1 MKEKTLPEFPGDQVV
16 ITFLLLQV
24 AMRALLG
31 FMLSIIVMYTCL
43 YEDSDILITK
53 IAHRCLLFNFSA
65 FSFHLWARGMGWKGT
80 LFHLAAVLLILISD
94 DSKPNNAAPLLLVYV
109 SISIAA
115 IFVTFNSS
123 SHVRQMYPPF
133 HILGDRE
140 DAAPLLN
147 NILQDVV
154 YYSSES
160 ESEDSDGEHLPP
172 GLFFLDGPFILGA
185 HPQDAVT
192 AG

>member
-1 MKEKTLPEFPGDQVV
+1 MT
-16 ITFLLLQV
+16 
-24 AMRALLG
+24 
-31 FMLSIIVMYTCL
+31 
-43 YEDSDILITK
+43 
-53 IAHRCLLFNFSA
+53 
-65 FSFHLWARGMGWKGT
+65 FHLWARGMGWKGT
-80 LFHLAAVLLILISD
+80 LLHLAAVLLILISD
-94 DSKPNNAAPLLLVYV
+94 DSKPNNAAPLLLIYV

-133 HILGDRE
+133 HILSDRE
-140 DAAPLLN
+140 DAAQLFN

-160 ESEDSDGEHLPP
+160 ESEDSDAEHLSP
-172 GLFFLDGPFILGA
+172 GLDFLDGPFILGP
-185 HPQDAVT
+185 HPQDAVI

>member
-1 MKEKTLPEFPGDQVV
+1 
-16 ITFLLLQV
+16 
-24 AMRALLG
+24 MRALFGL
-31 FMLSIIVMYTCL
+31 MLAAMLMFTCL
-43 YEDSDILITK
+43 FEDTDILITK
-53 IAHRCLLFNFSA
+53 LAHRCLLYNFSVMT
-65 FSFHLWARGMGWKGT
+65 FHLWARGMGWKGT
-80 LFHLAAVLLILISD
+80 LVHLAAVLLILISD
-94 DSKPNNAAPLLLVYV
+94 DSKPNNAAPILLFYV
-109 SISIAA
+109 SITIAA
-115 IFVTFNSS
+115 FFVTFNSS

-133 HILGDRE
+133 HILGDHE
-140 DAAPLLN
+140 DAAPLFN

-185 HPQDAVT
+185 RTQDAVT

>member
-1 MKEKTLPEFPGDQVV
+1 
-16 ITFLLLQV
+16 
-24 AMRALLG
+24 MRALLG
-31 FMLSIIVMYTCL
+31 LMLAAILMFTCL
-43 YEDSDILITK
+43 FEDTDILITK
-53 IAHRCLLFNFSA
+53 LAHRCLLYNFSVMT
-65 FSFHLWARGMGWKGT
+65 FHLWARGMGWKGT
-80 LFHLAAVLLILISD
+80 LLHLAAVLLILISD

-140 DAAPLLN
+140 DAAPLFN

-154 YYSSES
+154 YISSES
-160 ESEDSDGEHLPP
+160 EEDSDEEHLPP
-172 GLFFLDGPFILGA
+172 DLLNLLDGPFILGP
-185 HPQDAVT
+185 HPLDAVT

>member
-1 MKEKTLPEFPGDQVV
+1 
-16 ITFLLLQV
+16 
-24 AMRALLG
+24 MRALLG
-31 FMLSIIVMYTCL
+31 IMLAIIVMYTCL

-53 IAHRCLLFNFSA
+53 LAHRCLLFNYSV

-80 LFHLAAVLLILISD
+80 LLHLAAVLLILISD

-140 DAAPLLN
+140 EDGPLFN
-147 NILQDVV
+147 NILEDVV

-160 ESEDSDGEHLPP
+160 ESKDSNAEHLPP
-172 GLFFLDGPFILGA
+172 GLEFLDGPFILDA
-185 HPQDAVT
+185 HPQDAVI

>member
-1 MKEKTLPEFPGDQVV
+1 
-16 ITFLLLQV
+16 
-24 AMRALLG
+24 MRALLG
-31 FMLSIIVMYTCL
+31 LMLAAMLMFTCL
-43 YEDSDILITK
+43 FEDTDILITK
-53 IAHRCLLFNFSA
+53 LAHRCLLYNFSVMT
-65 FSFHLWARGMGWKGT
+65 FHLWAIGMGWKGT
-80 LFHLAAVLLILISD
+80 LVHLAAVLLILISD
-94 DSKPNNAAPLLLVYV
+94 DSKPNNATRLLLIYV
-109 SISIAA
+109 SIAIAA
-115 IFVTFNSS
+115 FFVTFNSS

-140 DAAPLLN
+140 EDGPLFN

-172 GLFFLDGPFILGA
+172 GLLFLDGPFILGA